1 MDGFTAYMKKH
12 KSTFFLFFDT
22 FAAVRYIR
30 RCELVDLE
38 SGEVIAALKVGAM
51 SDAEYSRKYRRLFLK
66 SMLNNYLYVYDFN
79 TGELK
84 RLRKFGYCD
93 REIFLTDDEEN
104 VIVFINR
111 GGVQRVSVDTLEVS
125 VLNGEKD
132 YYFFH
137 NGWDNPDLKC
147 YEFFCTNSDLPT
159 IFLRLDYQ
167 GKVLAEEPVIVDES
181 EIRCNCVEFY
191 REKNLYLFQCDK
203 KDYSGETFYEPK
215 LYTILSE
222 KPNPSHDIKYLLEGY
237 YSGGC
242 CYITQYENYV
252 FLCYGNDEVYVID
265 LDSRRVVKKY
275 EVRQM
280 STIAQYDPR
289 RNALFVSVWKN
300 LVILGNVL

>member
-1 MDGFTAYMKKH
+1 M
-12 KSTFFLFFDT
+12 
-22 FAAVRYIR
+22 
-30 RCELVDLE
+30 
-38 SGEVIAALKVGAM
+38 
-51 SDAEYSRKYRRLFLK
+51 
-66 SMLNNYLYVYDFN
+66 
-79 TGELK
+79 
-84 RLRKFGYCD
+84 
-93 REIFLTDDEEN
+93 
-104 VIVFINR
+104 
-111 GGVQRVSVDTLEVS
+111 
-125 VLNGEKD
+125 
-132 YYFFH
+132 
-137 NGWDNPDLKC
+137 KC

>member
-1 MDGFTAYMKKH
+1 M
-12 KSTFFLFFDT
+12 
-22 FAAVRYIR
+22 
-30 RCELVDLE
+30 
-38 SGEVIAALKVGAM
+38 
-51 SDAEYSRKYRRLFLK
+51 
-66 SMLNNYLYVYDFN
+66 
-79 TGELK
+79 
-84 RLRKFGYCD
+84 
-93 REIFLTDDEEN
+93 
-104 VIVFINR
+104 
-111 GGVQRVSVDTLEVS
+111 
-125 VLNGEKD
+125 
-132 YYFFH
+132 
-137 NGWDNPDLKC
+137 
-147 YEFFCTNSDLPT
+147 
-159 IFLRLDYQ
+159 
-167 GKVLAEEPVIVDES
+167 
-181 EIRCNCVEFY
+181 EFY

-275 EVRQM
+275 EIRQM